1 MSPLGD
7 VPIFTGDQ
15 GPQHQPWTAVT
26 VLGHQNGDLRSPAT
40 PGQHPYLILLPPT
53 LPDTDSSRRLLGV
66 FPSGARVRTGRS
78 PPARATGLLLAPGQT
93 WHGAPPSARPPACA
107 GRCGNSA
114 FSTGGRAR
122 VGARPHAFLVTI
134 ARNHPTKNE
143 AASQLEKQWD
153 SCLPALPPDGL
164 LRPILH
170 TGGRLSSQTC
180 EPGPVAPWTP
190 TCRWCPVPRRT
201 KAALPAR
208 PRGPCGVRPAPA
220 PTHMALHSRPQ
231 GLPPLPHRATWSSS
245 GCGPAPLRLEHA
257 PPVPDAQACPGA
269 VPSKGPP

>member
-1 MSPLGD
+1 M
-7 VPIFTGDQ
+7 
-15 GPQHQPWTAVT
+15 T

-53 LPDTDSSRRLLGV
+53 PPDTDSSRRLLGV

-93 WHGAPPSARPPACA
+93 WRGAPPARLPACA

-201 KAALPAR
+201 KAALPAQ

-220 PTHMALHSRPQ
+220 PTHMALHSGPQ
-231 GLPPLPHRATWSSS
+231 GLPPPPHRATWSSS